1 MISKRLKSVS
11 LLIDNANVV
20 ADIGTDHAYLPIYLV
35 KNKKAKKVYACDLNK
50 KPLQSAKENISK
62 FGFDSQIFTIL
73 SNGLEFVVDPL
84 IEDIDIVTICGLGS
98 QTILDIL
105 SKDHKKI
112 SKYIICSN
120 TQISQIRKWTVDK
133 DFKISYEQ
141 FVVEDNHCYWIA
153 VIDKNLK
160 SNLKDEQYI
169 RFGDKSFFINDQ
181 QYISFLKNEVNNLKR
196 ILKQIDISNPRNQE
210 IQTQIDQIGEYI
222 NVIS

>member
-35 KNKKAKKVYACDLNK
+35 KNNKAKKVYACDLNK

-73 SNGLEFVVDPL
+73 SNGLEFVSNES
-84 IEDIDIVTICGLGS
+84 IENIDIVTICGLGS

-133 DFKISYEQ
+133 DFKITHEQ
-141 FVVEDNHCYWIA
+141 FVIDDKHCYWIA
-153 VIDKNLK
+153 VVDKNLK
-160 SNLKDEQYI
+160 SDLKDDQYI
-169 RFGDKSFFINDQ
+169 RFGDKSFFIKDQ
-181 QYISFLKNEVNNLKR
+181 EYINFLKSESNNLKR
-196 ILKQIDISNPRNQE
+196 ILKQIDASNPRSQE
-210 IQTQIDQIGEYI
+210 IQAQIDEIGEYI

>member
-62 FGFDSQIFTIL
+62 FGFNSQIFTIL
-73 SNGLEFVVDPL
+73 SNGLEFVLDPL
-84 IEDIDIVTICGLGS
+84 IDDIDIVTICGLGS
-98 QTILDIL
+98 QTILDVL

>member
-120 TQISQIRKWTVDK
+120 TQISQIRK
-133 DFKISYEQ
+133 
-141 FVVEDNHCYWIA
+141 
-153 VIDKNLK
+153 
-160 SNLKDEQYI
+160 
-169 RFGDKSFFINDQ
+169 
-181 QYISFLKNEVNNLKR
+181 
-196 ILKQIDISNPRNQE
+196 
-210 IQTQIDQIGEYI
+210 
-222 NVIS
+222 